1 MHASFLEVLTENERQ
16 ANRSCAFAG
25 LWTAVI
31 CLAIVAIGFTGAF
44 YISGKWMLLYLA
56 GMVLPMLA
64 IAGYAKLRDYR
75 GSELKFLMVLGSALI
90 PFCMSIPSAFGF
102 FLMALP
108 IVVSARYLSRKFVW
122 ETYFMVVCL
131 TALTTI
137 PHAAFGLPISTIE
150 QANAAKFSAFLAD
163 GSIDRM
169 AYWRGLLVW
178 CVPSHVICLGFFAII
193 LSRICRDGQEA
204 LEHQAKVYAR
214 LADVEKGLVLAAAAQ
229 VMSGLCLPSGV
240 LCPDEGGQRTE
251 DDGQRLGTSDE
262 GRRQPEVGDW
272 STTAIVKCISRCKA
286 RAAADPEFAALVE
299 RDPAA
304 AVREVQG

>member
-1 MHASFLEVLTENERQ
+1 MSGSLLEVLTENERQ

-25 LWTAVI
+25 LWTAAI
-31 CLAIVAIGFTGAF
+31 CLMIVAVGFTGAF

-64 IAGYAKLRDYR
+64 IAGYAKIRDYR
-75 GSELKFLMVLGSALI
+75 GSELKFLMVAGAALI

-108 IVVSARYLSRKFVW
+108 IVVAARYLSRKFVW

-131 TALTTI
+131 TILTTI

-150 QANAAKFSAFLAD
+150 KTNAAKLSAFLAD
-163 GSIDRM
+163 GSFDRM

-178 CVPSHVICLGFFAII
+178 CVPSHTICLGFFAII
-193 LSRICRDGQEA
+193 LSRLCRDGQEA
-204 LEHQAKVYAR
+204 LAHQAKVYAR
-214 LADVEKGLVLAAAAQ
+214 LADVEKGLAIAATMQ
-229 VMSGLCLPSGV
+229 VI
-240 LCPDEGGQRTE
+240 EGKSKSE
-251 DDGQRLGTSDE
+251 EVKSVVN
-262 GRRQPEVGDW
+262 QPEVADW
-272 STTAIVKCISRCKA
+272 SMDAVADCIAKCKA
-286 RAAADPEFAALVE
+286 RIAVDPAFAELVE

-304 AVREVQG
+304 AVREVQA

>member
-1 MHASFLEVLTENERQ
+1 MSGSLLEVLTENERQ

-25 LWTAVI
+25 LWTAAI
-31 CLAIVAIGFTGAF
+31 CLAIVAVGFTGAF

-75 GSELKFLMVLGSALI
+75 GSELKFLMVFGSSLI

-122 ETYFMVVCL
+122 ETYLAVVCL
-131 TALTTI
+131 TALTTV

-150 QANAAKFSAFLAD
+150 KANIAKFNAFLAD

-178 CVPSHVICLGFFAII
+178 CFPSHVVCLGFFAII
-193 LSRICRDGQEA
+193 LSRLCRDGQEA
-204 LEHQAKVYAR
+204 LAHQAKVYAR
-214 LADVEKGLVLAAAAQ
+214 LADVEKGLAIAATME
-229 VMSGLCLPSGV
+229 VMRE
-240 LCPDEGGQRTE
+240 EGIGNREQDSLSTKH
-251 DDGQRLGTSDE
+251 QALSTN
-262 GRRQPEVGDW
+262 QPKVDTW
-272 STTAIVKCISRCKA
+272 STTTIVKCISRCKA
-286 RAAADPEFAALVE
+286 RAAVDPEFAALVE

>member
-16 ANRSCAFAG
+16 ANRSCAIAG

-102 FLMALP
+102 FLTALP

-193 LSRICRDGQEA
+193 LSRICRDGQDA
-204 LEHQAKVYAR
+204 LAHQAKVYAR
-214 LADVEKGLVLAAAAQ
+214 LADVEKGLAIAATMEVMQGERGVRDNAPYHGRADCPQSAA
-229 VMSGLCLPSGV
+229 C
-240 LCPDEGGQRTE
+240 
-251 DDGQRLGTSDE
+251 
-262 GRRQPEVGDW
+262 QPKVDTW

>member
-1 MHASFLEVLTENERQ
+1 MSASLLETLTENERQ
-16 ANRSCAFAG
+16 ANRSCAIAG
-25 LWTAVI
+25 LWTAAI
-31 CLAIVAIGFTGAF
+31 CLVIVAVGFTGAF

-75 GSELKFLMVLGSALI
+75 GSELKFLMVFGSALI

-122 ETYFMVVCL
+122 ETYAMIVCV
-131 TALTTI
+131 TVLTTI

-150 QANAAKFSAFLAD
+150 KANIAKFSAFLAD

-169 AYWRGLLVW
+169 AYWRGLLIW
-178 CVPSHVICLGFFAII
+178 CVPSHTICLGFFAII
-193 LSRICRDGQEA
+193 LSRLCRDGQEA
-204 LEHQAKVYAR
+204 LAHQAKVYAR
-214 LADVEKGLVLAAAAQ
+214 LADVEKGLAIAATMEVMGNMSTPRREDASGTVSGATVTVPAA
-229 VMSGLCLPSGV
+229 S
-240 LCPDEGGQRTE
+240 
-251 DDGQRLGTSDE
+251 
-262 GRRQPEVGDW
+262 RREALSQPEVGDW

-286 RAAADPEFAALVE
+286 RAATDPEFAALVE

>member
-1 MHASFLEVLTENERQ
+1 MSASLLEVLTENERQ
-16 ANRSCAFAG
+16 ANRSCAIAG
-25 LWTAVI
+25 LLTAAI
-31 CLAIVAIGFTGAF
+31 CLVIVAVGFTGAF

-75 GSELKFLMVLGSALI
+75 GSELKFLMVFGSALI
-90 PFCMSIPSAFGF
+90 PFCMSIPSAFGL

-122 ETYFMVVCL
+122 ETYLAVVCL
-131 TALTTI
+131 TALTTV

-150 QANAAKFSAFLAD
+150 KANVAKFSAFLAD
-163 GSIDRM
+163 GSFDRM

-178 CVPSHVICLGFFAII
+178 CVPSHTICLGFFAII
-193 LSRICRDGQEA
+193 LSRLCRDGQDA
-204 LEHQAKVYAR
+204 LAHQAKVDAR
-214 LADVEKGLVLAAAAQ
+214 LADVEKGLLLAAAAQ
-229 VMSGLCLPSGV
+229 VTSCLCPPSGV

-251 DDGQRLGTSDE
+251 DRGQRQGTSDE
-262 GRRQPEVGDW
+262 GRPQPKVDTW

>member
-1 MHASFLEVLTENERQ
+1 MSSSLLEVLTENERQ

-25 LWTAVI
+25 LWTAAI
-31 CLAIVAIGFTGAF
+31 CLMIVAVGFTGAF

-75 GSELKFLMVLGSALI
+75 GSELKFLMVFGSSLI

-108 IVVSARYLSRKFVW
+108 IVVSARYQSRKFVW
-122 ETYFMVVCL
+122 ETYLAVVCL
-131 TALTTI
+131 TALTTV
-137 PHAAFGLPISTIE
+137 PHAAFGLPIFTIE
-150 QANAAKFSAFLAD
+150 KANTAKFSAFLAD
-163 GSIDRM
+163 GSFDRM

-178 CVPSHVICLGFFAII
+178 CVPSHTVCLGFFAII
-193 LSRICRDGQEA
+193 LSRLCRDGQEA
-204 LEHQAKVYAR
+204 LAHQAKVYAR
-214 LADVEKGLVLAAAAQ
+214 LADVEKGLAIAATME
-229 VMSGLCLPSGV
+229 VMRE
-240 LCPDEGGQRTE
+240 EGIGNGEQDSLSTKH
-251 DDGQRLGTSDE
+251 QALSTN
-262 GRRQPEVGDW
+262 QPKVDTW
-272 STTAIVKCISRCKA
+272 STTAIVKCISRCKE
-286 RAAADPEFAALVE
+286 RAATDPEFAALVE

>member
-25 LWTAVI
+25 LWTAAI
-31 CLAIVAIGFTGAF
+31 CLMIVAVGFAGAF

-64 IAGYAKLRDYR
+64 IAGYAKIRDYR
-75 GSELKFLMVLGSALI
+75 GSELKFLMVFGSALI

-122 ETYFMVVCL
+122 ETYLAVVCL
-131 TALTTI
+131 TALTTV

-150 QANAAKFSAFLAD
+150 KANIAKFSAFLAD
-163 GSIDRM
+163 GSFDRM
-169 AYWRGLLVW
+169 AYWRGLLIW
-178 CVPSHVICLGFFAII
+178 CVPSHTVCLGFFAIL
-193 LSRICRDGQEA
+193 LSRLCRDGQDA
-204 LEHQAKVYAR
+204 LAHQARVYAR
-214 LADVEKGLVLAAAAQ
+214 LADVEKGLAIAATME
-229 VMSGLCLPSGV
+229 VMNGRDEDGRRGILPREQTRRDVAST
-240 LCPDEGGQRTE
+240 L
-251 DDGQRLGTSDE
+251 
-262 GRRQPEVGDW
+262 RQPEVGDW
-272 STTAIVKCISRCKA
+272 STTAIVKCISRCKE
-286 RAAADPEFAALVE
+286 RAATDPEFAALVE

>member
-1 MHASFLEVLTENERQ
+1 MSASLLETLTENERQ

-25 LWTAVI
+25 LWTAAI
-31 CLAIVAIGFTGAF
+31 CFAIVAVGFTGAF
-44 YISGKWMLLYLA
+44 YISGKWMLLYFA

-75 GSELKFLMVLGSALI
+75 GSELKFLMVFGSSLI

-122 ETYFMVVCL
+122 ETYLAVVCL
-131 TALTTI
+131 TALTTV

-150 QANAAKFSAFLAD
+150 KVNIAKFNAFLAD

-178 CVPSHVICLGFFAII
+178 CFPSHVVCLGFFAII
-193 LSRICRDGQEA
+193 LSRLCRDGQEA
-204 LEHQAKVYAR
+204 LAHQAKVYAR
-214 LADVEKGLVLAAAAQ
+214 LADVEKGLAIAATME
-229 VMSGLCLPSGV
+229 VMR
-240 LCPDEGGQRTE
+240 E
-251 DDGQRLGTSDE
+251 
-262 GRRQPEVGDW
+262 EVGGVIPNAPQP
-272 STTAIVKCISRCKA
+272 S
-286 RAAADPEFAALVE
+286 
-299 RDPAA
+299 
-304 AVREVQG
+304 QN

>member
-1 MHASFLEVLTENERQ
+1 MSGSLLEVLTENERQ
-16 ANRSCAFAG
+16 ANRSCVLAG
-25 LWTAVI
+25 LWTAAI

-122 ETYFMVVCL
+122 ETYAMIVCL
-131 TALTTI
+131 TMLTTI

-150 QANAAKFSAFLAD
+150 EANIAKFNAFLAD

-169 AYWRGLLVW
+169 AYWRGLLIW
-178 CVPSHVICLGFFAII
+178 CAPSHTICLGFFAII
-193 LSRICRDGQEA
+193 LSRLCRDGQETLA
-204 LEHQAKVYAR
+204 HQAKVDAR
-214 LADVEKGLVLAAAAQ
+214 LADVEKGLAIAATME
-229 VMSGLCLPSGV
+229 VMR
-240 LCPDEGGQRTE
+240 E
-251 DDGQRLGTSDE
+251 E
-262 GRRQPEVGDW
+262 GRGKREEVENAPITRQPEVGDW

-304 AVREVQG
+304 AVREVRG

>member
-1 MHASFLEVLTENERQ
+1 MSSSLLEVLTENERQ
-16 ANRSCAFAG
+16 ANRSCVLAG
-25 LWTAVI
+25 LWTAAI
-31 CLAIVAIGFTGAF
+31 CLAIVAVGFTGAF

-56 GMVLPMLA
+56 GMVLPILA

-90 PFCMSIPSAFGF
+90 PFCMSVPSAFGF

-137 PHAAFGLPISTIE
+137 PHAAFWLPISTIE
-150 QANAAKFSAFLAD
+150 KANIAKFSAFLAD
-163 GSIDRM
+163 GSFDRM

-193 LSRICRDGQEA
+193 LSRLCCDGQEA
-204 LEHQAKVYAR
+204 LAHQAKVYAR
-214 LADVEKGLVLAAAAQ
+214 LADVEKGLAIAATME
-229 VMSGLCLPSGV
+229 VMNGR
-240 LCPDEGGQRTE
+240 DE
-251 DDGQRLGTSDE
+251 D
-262 GRRQPEVGDW
+262 GRRGVSPREQMRQDAASTSHQPEVGDW